1 MELNQENVI
10 KLMRFR
16 PSLKEVANLFNTS
29 EDTIERRIR
38 EWEDSTYKEFKIRHS
53 FGIKQKLMDRAL
65 EMALSG
71 NSTMMIFC
79 LKNIC
84 SWSDSPKIEPNEPL
98 NIIPLAY
105 VPLSERKVS
114 AGS

>member
-38 EWEDSTYKEFKIRHS
+38 EWEDCTYKEFKIRHS
-53 FGIKQKLMDRAL
+53 VGIKHKLMDRAM

-71 NSTMMIFC
+71 NPTMMIFC
-79 LKNIC
+79 LKNLC
-84 SWSDSPKIEPNEPL
+84 GWSDLPSAEDNSDRGP
-98 NIIPLAY
+98 IPLAY
-105 VPLSERKVS
+105 IPLSDRKNQT
-114 AGS
+114 